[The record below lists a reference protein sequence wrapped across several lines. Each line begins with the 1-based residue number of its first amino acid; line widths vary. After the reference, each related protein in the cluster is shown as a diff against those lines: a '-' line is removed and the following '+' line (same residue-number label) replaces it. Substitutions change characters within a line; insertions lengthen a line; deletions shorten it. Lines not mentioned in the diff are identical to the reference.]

1 MYATIGN
8 QKIPTVVIT
17 DRDGNITVSYHGTDF
32 IHGYQDLLSDL
43 NMLHKKV
50 DDIGINGNAHRGFLD
65 RYLQSRGA
73 LNDILNN
80 IEDKEGRSL
89 TMTGHSLGG
98 ALATVGAADWANKN
112 KNKKTFK
119 DIRSIVFGSPQVF
132 DQTAT
137 NHVNALLH
145 NNFFRIYK
153 DYDPVTYQM
162 PGLEDVGQGLVLPG
176 RDSTS
181 LQNHY
186 LKNLNLG
193 HKEWKRPT
201 MRVKDKLYNNLQSV
215 VETITKTLNP
225 FYLFRK

>member
-1 MYATIGN
+1 
-8 QKIPTVVIT
+8 
-17 DRDGNITVSYHGTDF
+17 
-32 IHGYQDLLSDL
+32 
-43 NMLHKKV
+43 
-50 DDIGINGNAHRGFLD
+50 
-65 RYLQSRGA
+65 
-73 LNDILNN
+73 
-80 IEDKEGRSL
+80 
-89 TMTGHSLGG
+89 MTGHSLGG

-145 NNFFRIYK
+145 NNFFRIDK
-153 DYDPVTYQM
+153 DYDPVTYQI

-176 RDSTS
+176 RDST
-181 LQNHY
+181 N

-193 HKEWKRPT
+193 HKEWQRPT

-215 VETITKTLNP
+215 VDTITKTLNP